1 MTKSIKVKVEDRE
14 IEIKKL
20 PIGRYAELLKSIKE
34 LPKHLV
40 GLDKL
45 DKETVLEKIP
55 ELLGV
60 ATPDLVNIIAIAT
73 EIEPEVVLTYGLREI
88 TDLLVAIIEVNEYG
102 EVYEKIKKA
111 MAQYG
116 APALPIAKTTSN

>member
-60 ATPDLVNIIAIAT
+60 ATPDLVSIIAIAT

-111 MAQYG
+111 MAQYA
-116 APALPIAKTTSN
+116 APAQPTEKTTSN

>member
-1 MTKSIKVKVEDRE
+1 MIKSIKVKIEDRE
-14 IEIKKL
+14 IEVKKL
-20 PIGRYAELLKSIKE
+20 PIGRYAELLQCIKE

-60 ATPDLVNIIAIAT
+60 ATPDIVSIVAVAT
-73 EIEPEVVLTYGLREI
+73 EIDPEEVATYGLREI
-88 TDLLVAIIEVNEYG
+88 TDLLVAIFEVNEYG
-102 EVYEKIKKA
+102 EVYDKIKKVL
-111 MAQYG
+111 AQQG
-116 APALPIAKTTSN
+116 AQIQPAKTS

>member
-45 DKETVLEKIP
+45 DKDTVLEKIP

-60 ATPDLVNIIAIAT
+60 ATPDLVSIISIAT
-73 EIEPEVVLTYGLREI
+73 EIDPEIVVTYGLREI

-102 EVYEKIKKA
+102 EVYEKIKKV
-111 MAQYG
+111 MAQYA
-116 APALPIAKTTSN
+116 APAPIETKTN